1 MITVEKNLTRTVKV
15 LLNQSRVN
23 LADPITINFTS
34 PSRSTIQLSKTL
46 TEIGSGFY
54 SFTVT
59 NLEANQFVDDTYSY
73 EILQG
78 ATSLK
83 KGYVRLIV
91 GDQDVQLVFDY
102 TLDFTLS

>member
-46 TEIGSGFY
+46 TEIGLGFY

-91 GDQDVQLVFDY
+91 GDQDLELVFDY